1 MTHIKAQELEAYCA
15 TCPSAQEVTSLLQA
29 LGFDLAF
36 HMESDASSAY
46 SQVPPLPAQ
55 YHYRDRHGNEVIY
68 LAGHDADLDG
78 VRLPEH
84 ASRFWMYPGADTA
97 TFRRVTRALVRTW
110 SLAWRPIVQAR
121 QDVA

>member
-55 YHYRDRHGNEVIY
+55 YHYCDRHGNEVIY

-78 VRLPEH
+78 L
-84 ASRFWMYPGADTA
+84 YPGADTA
-97 TFRRVTRALVRTW
+97 TFRRVTKALVRKW